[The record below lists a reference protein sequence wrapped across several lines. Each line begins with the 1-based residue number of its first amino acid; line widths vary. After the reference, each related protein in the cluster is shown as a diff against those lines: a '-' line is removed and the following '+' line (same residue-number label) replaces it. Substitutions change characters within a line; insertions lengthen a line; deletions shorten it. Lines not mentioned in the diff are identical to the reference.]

1 MPDDDIF
8 SMIDVYLNIM
18 KDRIISGYVDND
30 SFWLDV
36 GRIES
41 LKLAEENYDKYRHTI
56 SKRY

>member
-1 MPDDDIF
+1 
-8 SMIDVYLNIM
+8 MIDVYLNIM
-18 KDRIISGYVDND
+18 KDRIISGYVDHD

-41 LKLAEENYDKYRHTI
+41 LKLAEENYDKYLHTI